1 MELILDAEGINISFE
16 IKGYKKEKNSDNP
29 IWCKCS
35 SSFISD
41 SWLNYSIKNSEVLA
55 CDEVEYLFENLQKLL
70 DGQLKEDLEIEFIEP
85 DFSFELITEK
95 DLREDDRYD
104 YIAKGY
110 EIVDIKV
117 FWCVHFWDDGALT
130 DNYLKICLDREEIV
144 KLRDYLKNIVG

>member
-1 MELILDAEGINISFE
+1 MGLILDAEGINISFE
-16 IKGYKKEKNSDNP
+16 IKGYKKVKNSDNP

-35 SSFISD
+35 SSFVSD
-41 SWLNYSIKNSEVLA
+41 SCLHYSIKNSEVLA
-55 CDEVEYLFENLQKLL
+55 CDEVEYLLENLQKLL

-117 FWCVHFWDDGALT
+117 YWCVHLWDDGALT
-130 DNYLKICLDREEIV
+130 DNYLKICLGREEIV